1 MARLYKSKRKKKI
14 REIYLNNFTKFDGY
28 ERNGYDRE
36 NETSDSSSVSS
47 EEYNMTLDANATKKS
62 NTIHCCCVF
71 LGIAILATVITVLVF
86 VL

>member
-1 MARLYKSKRKKKI
+1 MARPKRKKKI
-14 REIYLNNFTKFDGY
+14 REIYLNSFAKFDGY
-28 ERNGYDRE
+28 ERNGYDRD

-47 EEYNMTLDANATKKS
+47 EEYGMTFDVNATKKS

-71 LGIAILATVITVLVF
+71 LGIAILATVITVLIF